1 MSNRLIFVI
10 DDEES
15 IRRLLEHLL
24 KTKGGYDVRLFSSG
38 EAALQALDADPDL
51 VIMDIMMPGI
61 GGVETLREV
70 KRRYPSM
77 PVIMLSSQGK
87 IEIAVESIKLGAMD
101 YFPKTIDLN
110 KLEVS
115 VKNAFQI
122 HDLAREVARLRESV
136 EQAGHF
142 DNIVSADGGMTDV
155 LKLVRKAK
163 DSDIAVL
170 IQGESGTGKELIARA
185 IHFNGKRKDG
195 PFIAINCAAIPKD
208 LLESEMFGHEKGS
221 FTGAVVRKI
230 GKFEQAAGGTLF
242 LDEIGEMDVNLQAKL
257 LRALQTKQ
265 FERVGGDQLLT
276 ADVRI
281 VSATNKN
288 LLQASRDREFREDL
302 YYRLASFPIVLP
314 PLRERKADIL
324 LLAEHFLKKF
334 TADPEQAYVAR
345 SFSRKAMKMLYEYP
359 WPGNVRELE
368 SAIERG
374 VLLAESDTITEDD
387 LPLAIKAY
395 SAGDSQ
401 FVLNSSLFENQD
413 TIIPLEAVKEQALRH
428 ALKVSEGNILE
439 AARRL
444 QISRSTI
451 YELIKKYHIDNN

>member
-1 MSNRLIFVI
+1 
-10 DDEES
+10 
-15 IRRLLEHLL
+15 
-24 KTKGGYDVRLFSSG
+24 
-38 EAALQALDADPDL
+38 
-51 VIMDIMMPGI
+51 MDIMMPGI

-70 KRRYPSM
+70 KRRYPAM

-87 IEIAVESIKLGAMD
+87 IETAVESIKLGAMD

-115 VKNAFQI
+115 IKNAFQI
-122 HDLAREVARLRESV
+122 HDLSREVERLRESV

-142 DNIVSADGGMTDV
+142 DNIISADGAMTDV

-163 DSDIAVL
+163 DSDISVL

-185 IHFNGKRKDG
+185 IHFNGKRKNG
-195 PFIAINCAAIPKD
+195 PFVAINCAAIPKD

-221 FTGAVVRKI
+221 FTGALTRKI
-230 GKFEQAAGGTLF
+230 GKFEQANGGTIF

-265 FERVGGDQLLT
+265 YERVGGAELLT

-281 VSATNKN
+281 ISATNKN
-288 LLQASRDREFREDL
+288 LLQASKDREFREDL

-314 PLRERKADIL
+314 PLRDRKADIL
-324 LLAEHFLKKF
+324 LLAEHFLRKF
-334 TADPEQAYVAR
+334 SAGDPGGIK

-368 SAIERG
+368 SAIERA
-374 VLLAESDTITEDD
+374 VLLADASTIGEDD

-401 FVLNSSLFENQD
+401 MVPSSSLFENQGS
-413 TIIPLEAVKEQALRH
+413 IIPLEAVKEQAVRH
-428 ALKVSEGNILE
+428 ALKVSEGNILD

-451 YELIKKYHIDNN
+451 YELIKKYRIEN

>member
-1 MSNRLIFVI
+1 MTNRLIFVI

-24 KTKGGYDVRLFSSG
+24 KVKCGYDVRLFSSG
-38 EAALQALDADPDL
+38 EDALGALDAVPDL

-70 KRRYPSM
+70 KKRYPVL

-87 IEIAVESIKLGAMD
+87 IETAVEALKLGAMD

-110 KLEVS
+110 KLEIA

-122 HDLAREVARLRESV
+122 HDLAREVERLRESV
-136 EQAGHF
+136 EQANHF
-142 DNIVSADGGMTDV
+142 DNIISADGAMTDV

-185 IHFNGKRKDG
+185 VHFNGKRKDG

-221 FTGAVVRKI
+221 FTGAVGRKI
-230 GKFEQAAGGTLF
+230 GKFEQANGGTIF

-265 FERVGGDQLLT
+265 FERVGGDELLT

-281 VSATNKN
+281 ISATNKN
-288 LLQASRDREFREDL
+288 LLQASRDKEFREDL

-334 TADPEQAYVAR
+334 GAEQPGKMK
-345 SFSRKAMKMLYEYP
+345 SFSRKSMKMMYEYP

-368 SAIERG
+368 SAVERA
-374 VLLAESDTITEDD
+374 VLLAESDAITEDD

-395 SAGDSQ
+395 SAGETS
-401 FVLNSSLFENQD
+401 FVPQNSIFDNQD
-413 TIIPLEAVKEQALRH
+413 VIIPLEAVKEQAVRH
-428 ALKVSEGNILE
+428 ALKVAEGNVLE

-451 YELIKKYHIDNN
+451 YELMKKYRVEN